1 MVEFLG
7 TKQTA
12 AQLEQIIEVA
22 KQELF
27 LVSPYIKADQQIR
40 ERLATQANSN
50 SEIRITVIY
59 GGKNPRLKPEVW
71 DWLKGLPSVEI
82 LYRRH
87 LHAKCYLNE
96 QVALVTSMN
105 LYDYSEI
112 NNDEMG
118 LRVSA
123 KDDRDL
129 YGKIREDVRRIAA
142 NSEVRKAATVKPAPA
157 SKAPTAPKPAPSKP
171 APASGIPFDYSSGIT
186 RPAPKPAP
194 SKPAATS
201 GIPKVGFCIR
211 DKASIPANPI
221 KPYCDRC
228 YRSWNRYKD
237 PEYEE
242 KYCHI
247 CGKESDSTM
256 VKPLCLPC
264 YRRHKDDFEF
274 AI

>member
-1 MVEFLG
+1 MVEFCD
-7 TKQTA
+7 TKEIA
-12 AQLEQIIEVA
+12 AGIQNIIQDARAEIV
-22 KQELF
+22 
-27 LVSPYIKADQQIR
+27 LVSPYIKADRQISQ
-40 ERLATQANSN
+40 RLAYQANSN
-50 SEIRITVIY
+50 PEVRITVIY
-59 GGKNPRLKPEVW
+59 GKKEQPEVR
-71 DWLKGLPSVEI
+71 DWLKDLPAVE
-82 LYRRH
+82 LRFSPD

-96 QVALVTSMN
+96 QEALVTSMN
-105 LYDYSEI
+105 LYDFSEA

-157 SKAPTAPKPAPSKP
+157 SKARPAPQPAPSKP
-171 APASGIPFDYSSGIT
+171 AP
-186 RPAPKPAP
+186 
-194 SKPAATS
+194 TS

-221 KPYCDRC
+221 KPYCERC
-228 YRSWNRYKD
+228 FRSWNRYKD

-242 KYCHI
+242 KHCHI
-247 CGKESDSTM
+247 CGKENDSTM
-256 VKPLCLPC
+256 VKPLCLAC

>member
-1 MVEFLG
+1 MVEFLK

-12 AQLEQIIEVA
+12 AQLEQIIEGA

-40 ERLATQANSN
+40 ERLAAQANSN
-50 SEIRITVIY
+50 SEVRITVIY
-59 GGKNPRLKPEVW
+59 GGKNPELRSGVQ

-118 LRVSA
+118 LLVSA
-123 KDDRDL
+123 KGEREL
-129 YGKIREDVRRIAA
+129 YGKIYEDVRRIAEY
-142 NSEVRKAATVKPAPA
+142 SEVRQAAIAKPAPA
-157 SKAPTAPKPAPSKP
+157 VKA
-171 APASGIPFDYSSGIT
+171 

-211 DKASIPANPI
+211 DKAAIPANPI
-221 KPYCDRC
+221 KPYCERC

-242 KYCHI
+242 KHCHI
-247 CGKESDSTM
+247 CGEGNDSTM
-256 VKPLCLPC
+256 VKALCLPC
-264 YRRHKDDFEF
+264 YRQYKDHFEF
-274 AI
+274 AL

>member
-1 MVEFLG
+1 MVEFCD
-7 TKQTA
+7 TKEIA
-12 AQLEQIIEVA
+12 AGIQNIIQDARAEI
-22 KQELF
+22 F
-27 LVSPYIKADQQIR
+27 LVSPYIKADRQISQ
-40 ERLATQANSN
+40 RLAAQANPN
-50 SEIRITVIY
+50 SEVRITVIY
-59 GGKNPRLKPEVW
+59 GKKEQPGVW
-71 DWLKGLPSVEI
+71 DWLKDLPAVEV
-82 LYRRH
+82 LFSPN

-105 LYDYSEI
+105 LYDFSEA

-123 KDDRDL
+123 KDEPEL
-129 YGKIREDVRRIAA
+129 YKKILSDVRRIAKY
-142 NSEVRKAATVKPAPA
+142 SEVRKAAIAKPAPA
-157 SKAPTAPKPAPSKP
+157 VKA
-171 APASGIPFDYSSGIT
+171 

-194 SKPAATS
+194 SKPAPTS

-242 KYCHI
+242 KHCHI
-247 CGKESDSTM
+247 CGKENDSTM

>member
-1 MVEFLG
+1 MVEFLN
-7 TKQTA
+7 TKEIALGIQN
-12 AQLEQIIEVA
+12 IIEDA

-27 LVSPYIKADQQIR
+27 LVSPYIKADRQIR
-40 ERLATQANSN
+40 ERLAAQANSN
-50 SEIRITVIY
+50 SEVRISVIY
-59 GGKNPRLKPEVW
+59 GKTDLRPEVW
-71 DWLKGLPSVEI
+71 DWLKDLTAVEI
-82 LYRRH
+82 RFRPD

-105 LYDYSEI
+105 LYDFSEV

-118 LRVSA
+118 ILVSS
-123 KDDRDL
+123 KERGL
-129 YGKIREDVRRIAA
+129 YDKILADVRRIAA
-142 NSEVRKAATVKPAPA
+142 NSEVRKAAIAKPKPIPA

-171 APASGIPFDYSSGIT
+171 APASGIPFAYSSGKT
-186 RPAPKPAP
+186 RPAPQPAP
-194 SKPAATS
+194 SKPAPTS

-221 KPYCDRC
+221 KPYCERC
-228 YRSWNRYKD
+228 FRSWNRYKD

-242 KYCHI
+242 KHCHI
-247 CGKESDSTM
+247 CGKENDSTM

>member
-1 MVEFLG
+1 MAEFLN
-7 TKQTA
+7 TKEIA
-12 AQLEQIIEVA
+12 AGIQNIIQDARVEII
-22 KQELF
+22 LI
-27 LVSPYIKADQQIR
+27 SPYIKADRQISQ
-40 ERLATQANSN
+40 RLAYQANSN
-50 SEIRITVIY
+50 PEVRITVIY
-59 GGKNPRLKPEVW
+59 GKKEQPEVR
-71 DWLKGLPSVEI
+71 DWLKDLPAVE
-82 LYRRH
+82 LRFSPN

-96 QVALVTSMN
+96 QEALVTSMN
-105 LYDYSEI
+105 LYDFSEA

-157 SKAPTAPKPAPSKP
+157 VKARPAPQPTPSKP
-171 APASGIPFDYSSGIT
+171 AP
-186 RPAPKPAP
+186 
-194 SKPAATS
+194 TS

-221 KPYCDRC
+221 KPYCERC

-247 CGKESDSTM
+247 CGKENDSTM

-264 YRRHKDDFEF
+264 YRKYKDDFEF

>member
-1 MVEFLG
+1 MVEFCD
-7 TKQTA
+7 TKEIA
-12 AQLEQIIEVA
+12 AGIQNIIQDARAEIV
-22 KQELF
+22 
-27 LVSPYIKADQQIR
+27 LVSPYIKADRQISQ
-40 ERLATQANSN
+40 RLAYQANSN
-50 SEIRITVIY
+50 PEVRISVIY
-59 GGKNPRLKPEVW
+59 GKKEQPEVW
-71 DWLKGLPSVEI
+71 DWLKDLPAVE
-82 LYRRH
+82 LRFSPN

-96 QVALVTSMN
+96 QEALVTSMN
-105 LYDYSEI
+105 LYDFSEA

-157 SKAPTAPKPAPSKP
+157 SKARPAPQPTPSKP
-171 APASGIPFDYSSGIT
+171 AP
-186 RPAPKPAP
+186 
-194 SKPAATS
+194 TS

-211 DKASIPANPI
+211 DKWPIPANPV
-221 KPYCDRC
+221 KPYCERC

-242 KYCHI
+242 KHCHI
-247 CGKESDSTM
+247 CGKEYDSTM